1 MKRIVAKRM
10 RILPVLCGSLVCSFG
25 PIGLTW
31 AQVDTEVAIQPLA
44 SFTEAQVAAGLAAYQ
59 ANCSEGCHQNDMQGG
74 GPIASLRGPAFTS
87 VWNNRTVSSL
97 IEAMMSAM
105 PPTNAG
111 GLPQQTYVDLA
122 AFILSANGGEAME
135 SALLADSSALVSQ
148 FTTAGAPGD
157 YRAPLAGDI
166 QEGPTGVTVEGTV
179 PEFTDVSDE
188 MLENPDADDWLIH
201 RGNQQAWSYSA
212 LDQINRSNV
221 SELQLQWVWALG
233 EEANSQQSPIV
244 HDGIMYLFKP
254 GNKIQALEARTGE
267 LIWEHSLGGRA
278 GTMRGLAIWHD
289 RIITNTPDARIVAL
303 DAKTGQEIWSTLIG
317 EGFGNSSGPLVA
329 DGKVFTGMGQC
340 LRFRA
345 EKCYISAYDAEDG
358 SFLWKFET
366 VAREGTAGGDTWGGV
381 DDMFRAGNDPW
392 ITPTYDS
399 ELDIIYIGVSQ
410 PKPWMPVSRGMTVFD
425 DALYS
430 NSTLALDADTGELR
444 WYYQHVPG
452 EVFDLDETFERVL
465 VDIDEEKVVFSVGKH
480 GILWKLNR
488 ETGKYLGHA
497 ETVLQTTFDYFDPE
511 TGRPQYREDV
521 IESGLGDWLEVCPS
535 SAGGKNWHAMS
546 YHPRTSSLVIPLS
559 QSCLR
564 QRATQIDFIE
574 GGGGAAVDRDWFP
587 MPGTQGNVGKLAAYD
602 VRTLEELWSFEQP
615 ASFLT
620 GVLTTAGNL
629 AFAGDLDRYFRA
641 FDVES
646 GNVLWETRLGTSVQG
661 FPITFSID
669 GRQYIA
675 MSSGLGG
682 GSPRIVPSRLTPEIH
697 YPDSGNAL
705 YVFALPE

>member
-1 MKRIVAKRM
+1 
-10 RILPVLCGSLVCSFG
+10 
-25 PIGLTW
+25 
-31 AQVDTEVAIQPLA
+31 
-44 SFTEAQVAAGLAAYQ
+44 
-59 ANCSEGCHQNDMQGG
+59 
-74 GPIASLRGPAFTS
+74 
-87 VWNNRTVSSL
+87 
-97 IEAMMSAM
+97 M
-105 PPTNAG
+105 PPTNVG
-111 GLPQQTYVDLA
+111 GLPQQTYIDLA
-122 AFILSANGGEAME
+122 AFILSANGGEVADLALQLD
-135 SALLADSSALVSQ
+135 SAALVSQ
-148 FTTAGAPGD
+148 FTTAGSPTNF
-157 YRAPLAGDI
+157 RAPLAGAD
-166 QEGPTGVTVEGTV
+166 QEGPTGVTIAGTV
-179 PEFTDVSDE
+179 PGYRDVTE
-188 MLENPDADDWLIH
+188 AMLRNPDPADWLTH

-212 LDQINRSNV
+212 LDQVDRSNV
-221 SELQLQWVWALG
+221 DGLQLQWVWSLG
-233 EEANSQQSPIV
+233 EEANSQQSPVV

-254 GNKIQALEARTGE
+254 GNKVQALDAASGD

-278 GTMRGLAIWHD
+278 GTMRGISIWED
-289 RIITNTPDARIVAL
+289 RIIANTPDARIVAL
-303 DAKTGQEIWSTLIG
+303 EARTGEEIWSAVIG

-329 DGKVFTGMGQC
+329 DGKVFTGMGNC

-345 EKCYISAYDAEDG
+345 EKCYISAWSAQDG

-366 VAREGTAGGDTWGGV
+366 IAREGTEGGDTWGGI

-392 ITPTYDS
+392 ITPTYDA
-399 ELDIIYIGVSQ
+399 ELDIVYIGVSQ
-410 PKPWMPVSRGMTVFD
+410 PKPWMAVSRGMTVFD

-452 EVFDLDETFERVL
+452 EVFDLDETFERML
-465 VDIDEEKVVFSVGKH
+465 VDIDDEKVVFSVGKH

-488 ETGKYLGHA
+488 ETGKYIDHA
-497 ETVLQTTFDYFDPE
+497 ETVLQTAFDYFDPE
-511 TGRPQYREDV
+511 TGRPQYRADV

-546 YHPRTSSLVIPLS
+546 YHPGTESIVIPLS

-564 QRATQIDFIE
+564 QRAREIDFVE
-574 GGGGAAVDRDWFP
+574 GGGGAAVNREWFF
-587 MPGTQGNVGKLAAYD
+587 MPGTDDNVGKLAAYD
-602 VRTLEELWSFEQP
+602 VRTLEELWTFEQP

-620 GVLTTAGNL
+620 GVLTTGGNL
-629 AFAGDLDRYFRA
+629 AFAGDLDRRFRA

-646 GNVLWETRLGTSVQG
+646 GEVLWETRLGTSVQG
-661 FPITFSID
+661 FPITFSIN

-675 MSSGLGG
+675 MSTGLGG

>member
-1 MKRIVAKRM
+1 MPKITIFPLM
-10 RILPVLCGSLVCSFG
+10 LLSLVSSTVLG
-25 PIGLTW
+25 
-31 AQVDTEVAIQPLA
+31 QSDSEVAIEATA
-44 SFTEAQVAAGLAAYQ
+44 SFTEEQMAAGLAAYQ
-59 ANCSEGCHQNDMQGG
+59 LNCSQGCHQNDLNGG
-74 GPIASLRGPAFTS
+74 GPIAALRGPAFTS
-87 VWNNRTVSSL
+87 VWNNRTVADL
-97 IEAMMSAM
+97 IDTMQSAM
-105 PPTNAG
+105 PPTNVG

-122 AFILSANGGEAME
+122 AFILSANGGEASDTSLQFD
-135 SALLADSSALVSQ
+135 SAALVSQ
-148 FTTAGAPGD
+148 FTTAGSPGNFQ
-157 YRAPLAGDI
+157 APLAGAV
-166 QEGPTGVTVEGTV
+166 QEGPTGVTVEGQLPAYNNVT
-179 PEFTDVSDE
+179 EA
-188 MLENPDADDWLIH
+188 MLRNPDPNDWLIH
-201 RGNQQAWSYSA
+201 RGNQQAWSYSE
-212 LDQINRSNV
+212 LSQINRDNV
-221 SELQLQWVWALG
+221 SGMQLQWVWSLG

-254 GNKIQALEARTGE
+254 GNRIQALEASQGD

-278 GTMRGLAIWHD
+278 GTMRGLAIWED

-303 DAKTGQEIWSTLIG
+303 DARNGEELWSTLIG

-329 DGKVFTGMGQC
+329 DGKVFTGMGNC

-345 EKCYISAYDAEDG
+345 EKCFVSAYDVNDG
-358 SFLWKFET
+358 SLLWKFET
-366 VAREGTAGGDTWGGV
+366 VAREGTTGGDSWGGI

-392 ITPTYDS
+392 ITPSYDP
-399 ELDIIYIGVSQ
+399 ELDIVYIGVSQ

-430 NSTLALDADTGELR
+430 NSTLALDADSGELV

-452 EVFDLDETFERVL
+452 EVFDLDETFERML
-465 VDIDEEKVVFSVGKH
+465 VDIDDEKVVFSVGKH

-497 ETVLQTTFDYFDPE
+497 ETVLQTTFSYFDPE

-546 YHPRTSSLVIPLS
+546 YHPGTESIVIPLS

-564 QRATQIDFIE
+564 QRATEIDFIA
-574 GGGGAAVDRDWFP
+574 GGGGAAVNRDWFP
-587 MPGTQGNVGKLAAYD
+587 MPGTDGNVGKLAAYD
-602 VRTLEELWSFEQP
+602 VRTLEELWAVEQP

-620 GVLTTAGNL
+620 GVLTTGGNL
-629 AFAGDLDRYFRA
+629 AFAGDLDRRFRA

-646 GNVLWETRLGTSVQG
+646 GEVLWETRLGTSVQG
-661 FPITFSID
+661 FPITFSVD

-675 MSSGLGG
+675 MSTGLGG
-682 GSPRIVPSRLTPEIH
+682 GSPRIVPSRLTPEIQ

>member
-1 MKRIVAKRM
+1 M
-10 RILPVLCGSLVCSFG
+10 
-25 PIGLTW
+25 GLAVEAT
-31 AQVDTEVAIQPLA
+31 AQADNEVAIEATA
-44 SFTEAQVAAGLAAYQ
+44 SFTEEQVAAGLAAYQ
-59 ANCSEGCHQNDMQGG
+59 TNCSQGCHQNDLQGG
-74 GPIASLRGPAFTS
+74 GPIAALSGPAFTS
-87 VWNNRTVSSL
+87 VWNNRTVADL
-97 IEAMMSAM
+97 IESMQSAM
-105 PPTNAG
+105 PPTNVG
-111 GLPQQTYVDLA
+111 GLPQQTYIDLA
-122 AFILSANGGEAME
+122 AFILSANGGEVADLALQLD
-135 SALLADSSALVSQ
+135 SAALVSQ
-148 FTTAGAPGD
+148 FTTAGSPTNF
-157 YRAPLAGDI
+157 RAPLAGAD
-166 QEGPTGVTVEGTV
+166 QEGPTGVTIAGTV
-179 PEFTDVSDE
+179 PGYRDVTE
-188 MLENPDADDWLIH
+188 AMLRNPDPADWLTH

-212 LDQINRSNV
+212 LDQVDRSNV
-221 SELQLQWVWALG
+221 DGLQLQWVWSLG
-233 EEANSQQSPIV
+233 EEANSQQSPVV

-254 GNKIQALEARTGE
+254 GNKVQALDAASGD

-278 GTMRGLAIWHD
+278 GTMRGISIWED
-289 RIITNTPDARIVAL
+289 RIIANTPDARIVAL
-303 DAKTGQEIWSTLIG
+303 EARTGEEIWSAVIG

-329 DGKVFTGMGQC
+329 DGKVFTGMGNC

-345 EKCYISAYDAEDG
+345 EKCYISAWSAQDG

-366 VAREGTAGGDTWGGV
+366 IAREGTEGGDTWGGI

-392 ITPTYDS
+392 ITPTYDA
-399 ELDIIYIGVSQ
+399 ELDIVYIGVSQ
-410 PKPWMPVSRGMTVFD
+410 PKPWMAVSRGMTVFD

-452 EVFDLDETFERVL
+452 EVFDLDETFERML
-465 VDIDEEKVVFSVGKH
+465 VDIDDEKVVFSVGKH

-488 ETGKYLGHA
+488 ETGKYIDHA
-497 ETVLQTTFDYFDPE
+497 ETVLQTAFDYFDPE
-511 TGRPQYREDV
+511 TGRPQYRADV

-546 YHPRTSSLVIPLS
+546 YHPGTESIVIPLS

-564 QRATQIDFIE
+564 QRAREIDFVE
-574 GGGGAAVDRDWFP
+574 GGGGAAVNREWFF
-587 MPGTQGNVGKLAAYD
+587 MPGTDDNVGKLAAYD
-602 VRTLEELWSFEQP
+602 VRTLEELWTFEQP

-620 GVLTTAGNL
+620 GVLTTGGNL
-629 AFAGDLDRYFRA
+629 AFAGDLDRRFRA

-646 GNVLWETRLGTSVQG
+646 GEVLWETRLGTSVQG
-661 FPITFSID
+661 FPITFSIN

-675 MSSGLGG
+675 MSTGLGG

>member
-1 MKRIVAKRM
+1 MK
-10 RILPVLCGSLVCSFG
+10 ILSS
-25 PIGLTW
+25 IGLLAGVLSATNLA
-31 AQVDTEVAIQPLA
+31 AQVDTEVLIDPVA

-59 ANCSEGCHQNDMQGG
+59 NNCSEGCHQNDMQGG

-87 VWNNRTVSSL
+87 VWNNRRVADL
-97 IEAMMSAM
+97 IDTMMTAM

-111 GLPQQTYVDLA
+111 GLPQQTYIDLA
-122 AFILSANGGEAME
+122 AFILSANGGEAAE
-135 SALLADSSALVSQ
+135 TPLQLDSAALISQ
-148 FTTAGAPGD
+148 FTADGSPD
-157 YRAPLAGDI
+157 EYQAPLAGDI
-166 QEGPTGVTVEGTV
+166 QEGPTGVTIEGNV
-179 PEFTDVSDE
+179 PGFSEVSE
-188 MLENPDADDWLIH
+188 AMLRTPDPSDWLIH

-212 LDQINRSNV
+212 LDQVNRDNV
-221 SELQLQWVWALG
+221 DELRLAWVWALG
-233 EEANSQQSPIV
+233 ENANSQQSPIV

-254 GNKIQALEARTGE
+254 GNKIQALDATVGD

-303 DAKTGQEIWSTLIG
+303 DAENGEEIWSTLIG

-340 LRFRA
+340 LRFR
-345 EKCYISAYDAEDG
+345 EQKCFVSAYDAEDG
-358 SFLWKFET
+358 SLLWKFET
-366 VAREGTAGGDTWGGV
+366 VAREGTTGGDTWGGI

-392 ITPTYDS
+392 ITPSYDAD
-399 ELDIIYIGVSQ
+399 LDIVYIGVSQ

-465 VDIDEEKVVFSVGKH
+465 VDIDDEKVVFSVGKH
-480 GILWKLNR
+480 GILWKLDR
-488 ETGKYLGHA
+488 VSGQYLGHT

-521 IESGLGDWLEVCPS
+521 VESGLGDWLEVCPS

-546 YHPRTSSLVIPLS
+546 YHPGTVSLIIPLS

-564 QRATQIDFIE
+564 QRATQIDFVA

-587 MPGTQGNVGKLAAYD
+587 MPGTNGNVGKLAAYD

-620 GVLTTAGNL
+620 GVLSTAGNL

-641 FDVES
+641 FDVET
-646 GNVLWETRLGTSVQG
+646 GEVLWETRLGTSVQG

-669 GRQYIA
+669 GKQYIA
-675 MSSGLGG
+675 MSTGLGG
-682 GSPRIVPSRLTPEIH
+682 GSPRIVPSRLTPQIH